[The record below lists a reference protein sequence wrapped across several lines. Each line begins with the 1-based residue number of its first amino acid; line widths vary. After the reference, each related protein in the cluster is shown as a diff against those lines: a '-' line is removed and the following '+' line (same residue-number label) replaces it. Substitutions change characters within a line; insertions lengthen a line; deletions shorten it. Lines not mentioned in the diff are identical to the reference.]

1 VEAIRPG
8 KDVWAATSTSAMAR
22 PDALE
27 EASDEE
33 AVADAREAPLGAG
46 LRDPARARARIAER
60 AASFGVPRE
69 GFEGQVDLHQAG
81 RPRLSWAMGRIDTP
95 RERAALEANLA
106 ATRDVFPDTALLLA
120 VTMRE
125 RPSAWTARGL
135 ERIETYHEGGLD
147 HLGSDLPRL
156 RGLVPEATRRR
167 WEATEAYRSF
177 ENGRS
182 STVRPATLPAR
193 DQLVAY
199 AATLRLRE
207 QRFEQHVRSVF
218 GERADA
224 LLASASPGAR
234 RAWIQATFGRPGV
247 TRYDAATGSFQ
258 RNASGRELVSA
269 HAGLE
274 RIAAE
279 AEARGEAPSL
289 DAIFTDPL
297 LRRHATFQRARI
309 TALEAQLLADEVVAP
324 LARAASVEVAP

>member
-1 VEAIRPG
+1 
-8 KDVWAATSTSAMAR
+8 MAGL
-22 PDALE
+22 DALAE
-27 EASDEE
+27 ETNEE
-33 AVADAREAPLGAG
+33 AVEDAGEARRDAPLGTG
-46 LRDPARARARIAER
+46 LRDAARARARVAER

-81 RPRLSWAMGRIDTP
+81 RPRLSWAMSRIDTP
-95 RERAALEANLA
+95 RERAALEANVA

-147 HLGSDLPRL
+147 HLGSDLPRM

-167 WEATEAYRSF
+167 WEATEAYRSL

-193 DQLVAY
+193 DQLLAY

-218 GERADA
+218 GDRADA
-224 LLASASPGAR
+224 LLASASPDAR

-247 TRYDAATGSFQ
+247 THYDATTSSFQ

-269 HAGLE
+269 HAALE

-297 LRRHATFQRARI
+297 LARHATFQRARI
-309 TALEAQLLADEVVAP
+309 TALEAQLLADEVLVDEVLAP
-324 LARAASVEVAP
+324 LTSSAAQEIAP